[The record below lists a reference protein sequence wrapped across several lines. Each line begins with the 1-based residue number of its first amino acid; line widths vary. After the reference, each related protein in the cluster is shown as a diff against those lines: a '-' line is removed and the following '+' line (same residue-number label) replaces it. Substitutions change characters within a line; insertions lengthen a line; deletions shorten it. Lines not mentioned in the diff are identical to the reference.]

1 MPHDATFVPDL
12 MLPGLNLELSTLDI
26 STDAETPSSSSLLW
40 SQSRQSSRSS
50 HLSDEKLRLNIS
62 ASEMIPGDA
71 DGCFIF
77 ASDISSTANKVAQ
90 SEFPSIFAE
99 EGGLLLQP
107 DFEFDGEGNII
118 ELAVKQNV
126 QTKAT
131 AIDRRSE
138 PAITNRVREH
148 IEEGFQAGIN
158 QVSPV

>member
-1 MPHDATFVPDL
+1 
-12 MLPGLNLELSTLDI
+12 MLPGLNLDLSALDI
-26 STDAETPSSSSLLW
+26 LTDVETPHSSSLLW
-40 SQSRQSSRSS
+40 SKSRQSSRSS
-50 HLSDEKLRLNIS
+50 HFSADKLCLDVS
-62 ASEMIPGDA
+62 SSQMIHGDA
-71 DGCFIF
+71 DGCFGF
-77 ASDISSTANKVAQ
+77 VSDISSTAKKDTQ

-99 EGGLLLQP
+99 EGGILLQP